1 MIKLEL
7 QNQAILKTQKVKKQ
21 VLENYKSF
29 KISIFNDSKKFNVLD
44 IEKLDSL
51 IYEGILLELDKKSAY
66 YVVNFMEN
74 FILDIWLKLKN
85 DKIVSLDNAIFE
97 LIK

>member
-1 MIKLEL
+1 MENFEKV
-7 QNQAILKTQKVKKQ
+7 NLKIIKVKKQ
-21 VLENYKSF
+21 VLDNYKSF

>member
-1 MIKLEL
+1 MENFEKV
-7 QNQAILKTQKVKKQ
+7 NLKIMKVKKQ

-29 KISIFNDSKKFNVLD
+29 KISIFNDSKKFNILD
-44 IEKLDSL
+44 IENLDSL

>member
-44 IEKLDSL
+44 IDKLDSL

>member
-1 MIKLEL
+1 MENFEKV
-7 QNQAILKTQKVKKQ
+7 NLKIMKVKKQ

-29 KISIFNDSKKFNVLD
+29 RISIFNDRKKFNILD
-44 IEKLDSL
+44 IENLDSL
-51 IYEGILLELDKKSAY
+51 IYESILLELDKKSAY

>member
-1 MIKLEL
+1 MENFEKV
-7 QNQAILKTQKVKKQ
+7 NLKIIKVKKQ
-21 VLENYKSF
+21 VLDNYKSF
-29 KISIFNDSKKFNVLD
+29 RISIFNDRKKFNILD
-44 IEKLDSL
+44 IDKLDSL

>member
-1 MIKLEL
+1 MENFEKI
-7 QNQAILKTQKVKKQ
+7 NLKIMKVKKQ

-44 IEKLDSL
+44 IDKLDSL

>member
-1 MIKLEL
+1 MENFEKV
-7 QNQAILKTQKVKKQ
+7 NLKIIKVKKQ
-21 VLENYKSF
+21 VLDNYKSF
-29 KISIFNDSKKFNVLD
+29 KISIFNDKRFNVLD
-44 IEKLDSL
+44 IDKLDSL

>member
-1 MIKLEL
+1 MENFEKV
-7 QNQAILKTQKVKKQ
+7 NLKIIKVKKQ

-29 KISIFNDSKKFNVLD
+29 RISIFNDRKKFNILD
-44 IEKLDSL
+44 IENLDSL

>member
-1 MIKLEL
+1 MENFEKV
-7 QNQAILKTQKVKKQ
+7 NLKIMKVKKQ

-29 KISIFNDSKKFNVLD
+29 RISIFNDSKKFNVLD
-44 IEKLDSL
+44 IDKLDSL
-51 IYEGILLELDKKSAY
+51 IYEGILLELDKKSSY

>member
-1 MIKLEL
+1 MENFEKV
-7 QNQAILKTQKVKKQ
+7 NLKIMKVKKQ

-29 KISIFNDSKKFNVLD
+29 RISIFNDSKKFNVLD
-44 IEKLDSL
+44 IDKLDSL

>member
-1 MIKLEL
+1 MENFEKV
-7 QNQAILKTQKVKKQ
+7 NLKIMKVKKQ

>member
-1 MIKLEL
+1 MENFEKV
-7 QNQAILKTQKVKKQ
+7 NLKIMKVKKQ

-29 KISIFNDSKKFNVLD
+29 KISIFNDKEKFNILD
-44 IEKLDSL
+44 IENLDSL
-51 IYEGILLELDKKSAY
+51 IYEGILLELDKKSPY

>member
-1 MIKLEL
+1 MENFEKV
-7 QNQAILKTQKVKKQ
+7 NLKIMKVKKQ

-44 IEKLDSL
+44 IDKLDSL

>member
-1 MIKLEL
+1 MENFEKV
-7 QNQAILKTQKVKKQ
+7 NLKIIKVKKQ
-21 VLENYKSF
+21 VLDNYKSF
-29 KISIFNDSKKFNVLD
+29 RISIFNDRKKFNILD

>member
-1 MIKLEL
+1 MENFEKV
-7 QNQAILKTQKVKKQ
+7 NLKIIKVKKQ

>member
-1 MIKLEL
+1 MENFEKV
-7 QNQAILKTQKVKKQ
+7 NLKIMKVKKQ

-29 KISIFNDSKKFNVLD
+29 KISIFNDKRFNVLD
-44 IEKLDSL
+44 IDKLDSL

>member
-1 MIKLEL
+1 MENFEKV
-7 QNQAILKTQKVKKQ
+7 NLKIIKVKKQ

-29 KISIFNDSKKFNVLD
+29 RISIFNDSKKFNVLD
-44 IEKLDSL
+44 IDKLDSL

>member
-1 MIKLEL
+1 MENFEKV
-7 QNQAILKTQKVKKQ
+7 NLKIMKVKKQ

-44 IEKLDSL
+44 IDKLDSL

-85 DKIVSLDNAIFE
+85 DKIVSLENAIFE

>member
-1 MIKLEL
+1 MENFEKV
-7 QNQAILKTQKVKKQ
+7 NLKIMKVKKQ

-29 KISIFNDSKKFNVLD
+29 KISIFNDRKKFNILD
-44 IEKLDSL
+44 IENLDSL